1 MQNFLFKATCLEGQ
15 TRPAADD
22 TSTGYQN
29 GIACKCAAYT
39 DYETNGECVNGQQ
52 QYTRTCDKDTVV
64 FVDQTKNECSGSNSM
79 MADCGE
85 FVFGDWEEWLYC
97 SENCGVGVTT
107 RTRTCTPVGNSTCP
121 TDGPLVIESKPCQIQ
136 KCLTCEN
143 YENYCD
149 SLVNTE
155 CKDITLENGET
166 TVCSKCLFLTNSI
179 FRYFL
184 SKMRSSRNN

>member
-1 MQNFLFKATCLEGQ
+1 
-15 TRPAADD
+15 
-22 TSTGYQN
+22 
-29 GIACKCAAYT
+29 
-39 DYETNGECVNGQQ
+39 VNGQQ
-52 QYTRTCDKDTVV
+52 EYTRTCDKDTAV
-64 FVDQTKNECSGSNSM
+64 FADETKNECSGPTSM

-97 SENCGVGVTT
+97 SENCGIGVTT
-107 RTRTCTPVGNSTCP
+107 RTRTCSPVGNSTCP

-149 SLVNTE
+149 SQVNTQ

-166 TVCSKCLFLTNSI
+166 TAQCQCKSPFGLDDFGQCTKCNALAPFKWQCGEFANDGKAAGAKTQIAWTLLGLIMAFQYILN
-179 FRYFL
+179 
-184 SKMRSSRNN
+184 

>member
-1 MQNFLFKATCLEGQ
+1 MLIFLFKTTCLEGQ
-15 TRPAADD
+15 TRLAEDD

-29 GIACKCAAYT
+29 GIDCKCAAYT
-39 DYETNGECVNGQQ
+39 DYEATGQCVNGQQ
-52 QYTRTCDKDTVV
+52 EYTRTCDKDTVA
-64 FVDQTKNECSGSNSM
+64 FADQTKNECSGPTSM

-97 SENCGVGVTT
+97 SENCGIGVTT
-107 RTRTCTPVGNSTCP
+107 RTRTCSPVGNSTCP

-149 SLVNTE
+149 SQVNTQ

-166 TVCSKCLFLTNSI
+166 TVCPEMFILNKQYISI
-179 FRYFL
+179 FFIKNERFE
-184 SKMRSSRNN
+184 K